1 MHTFWIVMCG
11 VLSFWAG
18 WLNGRRFATLRM
30 FKNLSDM
37 LGVEPQMVAT
47 KIVQFRAAELDQQLC
62 AKIQAQESFE
72 SGLVPKE
79 TL

>member
-1 MHTFWIVMCG
+1 
-11 VLSFWAG
+11 
-18 WLNGRRFATLRM
+18 M

-37 LGVEPQMVAT
+37 LGVEPEMVAT

-62 AKIQAQESFE
+62 AKTQAQKSFE